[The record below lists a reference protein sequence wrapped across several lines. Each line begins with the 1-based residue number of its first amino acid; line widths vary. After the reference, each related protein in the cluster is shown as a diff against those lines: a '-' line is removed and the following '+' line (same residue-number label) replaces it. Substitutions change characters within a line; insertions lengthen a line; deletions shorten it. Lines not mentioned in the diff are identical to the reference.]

1 MLNYEIEKKNQI
13 KKLTKE
19 KKGMSIKYERRK
31 KYRGEIKKKNK
42 FRNYLKKIKRIK
54 TISDRQNKLKKDA
67 NEKKNEK

>member
-1 MLNYEIEKKNQI
+1 MKLKKKNQI

-31 KYRGEIKKKNK
+31 KYRGEIKKKKNK

-67 NEKKNEK
+67 NEKKK

>member
-1 MLNYEIEKKNQI
+1 MKLKKKNQI

-31 KYRGEIKKKNK
+31 KYRGEIKKKKNK

>member
-1 MLNYEIEKKNQI
+1 
-13 KKLTKE
+13 
-19 KKGMSIKYERRK
+19 MSIKYERRK
-31 KYRGEIKKKNK
+31 KYRGEIKKKKNK